1 MLISKNSRFAALLC
15 LFILGVVLPGNLV
28 SQCNLF
34 IENEINPTTCSSTD
48 GSFSASSYGTCEK
61 TISVYQGNVRILQR
75 KNSLTAINLISG
87 IYKVVVESGC
97 GCATQI
103 IRYVKL
109 NSPNETILQPY
120 VDKGLGK
127 FQADKVTIC
136 RGSSVQLGVQTL
148 GVSGLSLSGPNGYF
162 NNTPDGSSYW
172 ILSKLEPIHSG
183 IYSIN
188 YTNSFGCT
196 STVSIDLKVGDF
208 SVNAGVDK
216 EFCIGD
222 STTLD
227 AAVSGQS
234 ICKEACPNTLDSL
247 LVRWTLDQC
256 NASGLSNQLDYTE
269 FLPSYPSKG
278 NCSGIFAT
286 NIYKQI
292 GDHSCTPVL
301 GSYEGDVGMC
311 IMAQESCNP
320 ANYEDNKAIKFEV
333 TLTPAE
339 AGRITGLS
347 FREQSPLVW
356 ITTNGA
362 TGPNNY
368 NTKYLLRVYK
378 NNILIYSANNK
389 DTERSWNLE
398 KFDFSTN
405 SEFAI
410 SEPATFRFELRGYCV
425 TENGGNMAGWELDDI
440 RVYGGCC
447 SGVVTHNEVSYIWST
462 GQTTKSIDISP
473 SQTKDYIVSV
483 KDCNGCMVSD
493 TVNVK
498 INSLPVAAIAG
509 IANICKGG
517 STVLTATG
525 GKTYNW
531 STGATSNAITVT
543 PDANQLYQ
551 VTVTNEKGCSASATL
566 NVIVNNL
573 PSPVISGK
581 LEICLG
587 ESTTLS
593 ASGGVSFVWGN
604 GATTAS
610 ITVNPLVTTVYKV
623 MAIDQIG
630 CMDYTSAIVVVNPL
644 PIAGVSGND
653 VICKGVNTTFTA
665 SGGSN
670 YLWSNGSTSQSIN
683 LSPVLTTSYTVTVTD
698 TKGCSSS
705 NSVKLTVNTLP
716 VAVINGNTT
725 FCNGKSST
733 LTASGGINY
742 LWSTGSTSSSIMI
755 NPSLTTTYSVTVTDS
770 NGCTSSASRMAS
782 VMNVPTAVI
791 VGDKKICSG
800 DVAVLT
806 SSGGVVY
813 LWSTG
818 QTSSEISVSPSS
830 STLYKVTVT
839 DVSGCSATS
848 VHGVIVNAKPQVT
861 ISGNDKFCQGDN
873 TKLKAN
879 VSGTT
884 FCEKDCKDELLL
896 KWTLDQ
902 CNAEGLANQLSYSE
916 FVSTDVAKGGL
927 WSVSSTIASRNR
939 GDHSCTF
946 DGNGGTAICFSAME
960 SCDPNQYN
968 PINALRFSITLK
980 PNEVGKLSKLTF
992 REQSPLNWIT
1002 TNGSTGINNYNQKY
1016 LIRVFKDGNLIFSQ
1030 NDLIT
1035 ERTWNTET
1043 FDFSDNP
1050 EFRITAQ
1057 ADFTFELY
1065 GYCTVDRGGIP
1076 GWEIDDIK
1084 IFGGECS
1091 SSPSI
1096 DNITYLWSTGETTSE
1111 ITVTPGSTSTYSV
1124 TISDCNH
1131 CSASDDILITV
1142 YPLPTPGISGNNI
1155 MCTGSS
1161 TTLTANGGT
1170 SYIWSNGSNTASV
1183 TVSPTTTSNYTVT
1196 VTDANGCKASTDITV
1211 TVNPLPTPGISG
1223 NNIICT
1229 GSSTTLT
1236 ANGGTSY
1243 IWSNWSNT
1251 ASATVSPTTTSNYT
1265 VTVTDANGCKAS
1277 TGITVTVNPLP
1288 TPGISGN
1295 NIICTGSSTTLTA
1308 NGGTSYI
1315 WSNGS
1320 NTASA
1325 TVSPTTTS
1333 NYTVTV
1339 TDANGCKASTGIT
1352 VTVNP
1357 LPKPVITGNKEICQN
1372 ECTTL
1377 TASGGVQY
1385 AWSGVASNDFTC
1397 KGAFY
1402 IGGPQGG
1409 ANQQLYTISDAS
1421 VLSEVGNLG
1430 TNNVNGIAYYCQA
1443 GNSPFIYGMKMKG
1456 TSIEE
1461 AVKASFVKV
1470 DPRTAAVTILGEI
1483 PQPPNPYGPAGTTG
1497 IMAYIGEASKEGIYY
1512 FPAIS
1517 TLINPSNFQI
1527 IDYTFYLGSIDLN
1540 NHGNGAN
1547 VIYKPISILSTCKP
1561 YMDACIEGF
1570 KNFALDPST
1579 QEPSGGIHDWALSPD
1594 GLTLYSFFGIENA
1607 LFRLNLNTLTTS
1619 CLAAPLSNSIYTG
1632 QTGAK
1637 TDEFGGIYFRGN
1649 TLYGLQVD
1657 RGRLFSIDL
1666 TTGGLNLVSDS
1677 LPIDFRGDNAT
1688 CYDCGMQGTS
1698 PINLSEIN
1706 VCPQRTTTYYV
1717 KITDTNGCMASDSV
1731 TVVVNEKP
1739 QPIITGNNNICK
1751 GVSTTLQANGG
1762 VAYIWS
1768 NGSTTSS
1775 ISISPNQ
1782 TITYQVTV
1790 TDIKGCTGTASM
1802 TVKVNELPTPV
1813 ILGNNNICF
1822 GQTASLF
1829 SSGGVSYSWS
1839 TGATSAFVN
1848 LSPSTTTK
1856 YSVTVTDANG
1866 CKASTD
1872 VTITVNPLP
1881 VPTISG
1887 NNIICIG
1894 GNTTLTAGGGVSY
1907 QWSGGGSEP
1916 TKVISS
1922 AGIYTVTVTSQ
1933 SGCTASSS
1941 INVIQDTGIP
1951 DISASNDGPLTC
1963 SKTSVLL
1970 IALPSA
1976 GVSYSWSGGGTN
1988 QTKSVS
1994 NAGTYT
2000 VTITKISTG
2009 CTQITSTTVEQNI
2022 SVPTVTTSNDGPLT
2036 CSKTSVT
2043 LTAIG
2048 GGPYSWSG
2056 GGSSSTKSVSGPGT
2070 YTVTVTS
2077 SNGCT
2082 ASSSTTVEQNVSSPI
2097 VTTSNDGPLTCS
2109 EASVT
2114 LTATG
2119 GGSYSWSGGGNSATK
2134 SVSSP
2139 GTYTVTVTSSNGCT
2153 STSSTTVQQNITTPT
2168 VNTTNDGPL
2177 TCAKTSVTLNATG
2190 GGTYLWNIGGTTASI
2205 TASSPGTYTVTV
2217 TGSNGCTST
2226 SATTVEQNITTPSI
2240 SVTNDGPLSCSKTS
2254 VLLTATGGNSYSW
2267 SGGGS
2272 SSTKQVSTSGI
2283 YTVTVTSLN
2292 GCTASTSTSVSQS
2305 DVLPVVTTSNDGPL
2319 TCVKATVTLTA
2330 TGGGSYLW
2338 SGGGSSATKPVSNPG
2353 TYTVTITSAN
2363 GCTATSST
2371 IVEQNITPPSLAITN
2386 DGPLT
2391 CIKTLVSVTASGG
2404 IVYSWNNGS
2413 TSSVIATNSKGT
2425 FSVTVTSSNGCT
2437 TTGSTIVDQNITH
2450 PTVSVTNDGILT
2462 CGTTTVTL
2470 TATGGGSYLWSG
2482 GGSASTKPVTNPGTY
2497 TVTVT
2502 SLNGCTATGSTVV
2515 DQNITPPKVTVSNDG
2530 PLTCLKTSVIL
2541 TATGGGSYAWN
2552 NSGSLSTKTVN
2563 TPGLYTVTVTSANR
2577 CTSTGTTVVEQNI
2590 VPPVALISGN
2600 NKICEGG
2607 KTTLTASGGISYI
2620 WNTGQTLA
2628 SIEVQ
2633 PVNNS
2638 IYTVT
2643 VTNSIGC
2650 TSTATES
2657 VMIKP
2662 KPDILLSGLN
2672 KICKGDSAFIVA
2684 TGFTQNECQGVCKI
2698 GQPSVLV
2705 SWNLNACQAVMNL
2718 GTHLDYSE
2726 FTPYVS
2732 KGNCTNVT
2740 AGIVHRLPGNKHSC
2754 TPGPHGDIAMCI
2766 GTQKSCNPA
2775 KLDYQQA
2782 LRFEMTLTPDQV
2794 GQITGLEFY
2803 EQSPLNYQWVDG
2815 ASGLNNFARKFLL
2828 RVSKNGEYIYYED
2841 EKLTNRTWGIQ
2852 KFNFESNDNF
2862 RTISPATY
2870 LFEIIPY
2877 CTINNGATES
2887 IWDIDE
2893 IKILGGCCSGSTKE
2907 ISSYLW
2913 SNGQTGTSIKV
2924 KPTENTTYTVTVTDC
2939 CGCSNVKAYKV
2950 DVSCLM
2956 ADLGPDRMINF
2967 GETVTLTPVITGKSI
2982 CDDANPA
2989 NNEVKYLWSNGATT
3003 SSITVTPN
3011 SSIFYR
3017 VTVVD
3022 CNDCYDTESISVIL
3036 MLQRP
3041 ITIYPNPAYDRVNL
3055 ASEFEIEPEL
3065 KIRILSSDGKTV
3077 VAAQPEIIFNTT
3089 SNVSIIIPDHVADGM
3104 YYMEINTGKE
3114 KFTEKLILIKK

>member
-1 MLISKNSRFAALLC
+1 M
-15 LFILGVVLPGNLV
+15 
-28 SQCNLF
+28 
-34 IENEINPTTCSSTD
+34 
-48 GSFSASSYGTCEK
+48 
-61 TISVYQGNVRILQR
+61 
-75 KNSLTAINLISG
+75 
-87 IYKVVVESGC
+87 
-97 GCATQI
+97 
-103 IRYVKL
+103 
-109 NSPNETILQPY
+109 
-120 VDKGLGK
+120 
-127 FQADKVTIC
+127 
-136 RGSSVQLGVQTL
+136 
-148 GVSGLSLSGPNGYF
+148 
-162 NNTPDGSSYW
+162 
-172 ILSKLEPIHSG
+172 
-183 IYSIN
+183 
-188 YTNSFGCT
+188 
-196 STVSIDLKVGDF
+196 
-208 SVNAGVDK
+208 
-216 EFCIGD
+216 
-222 STTLD
+222 
-227 AAVSGQS
+227 
-234 ICKEACPNTLDSL
+234 
-247 LVRWTLDQC
+247 
-256 NASGLSNQLDYTE
+256 
-269 FLPSYPSKG
+269 
-278 NCSGIFAT
+278 
-286 NIYKQI
+286 
-292 GDHSCTPVL
+292 
-301 GSYEGDVGMC
+301 
-311 IMAQESCNP
+311 
-320 ANYEDNKAIKFEV
+320 
-333 TLTPAE
+333 
-339 AGRITGLS
+339 
-347 FREQSPLVW
+347 
-356 ITTNGA
+356 
-362 TGPNNY
+362 
-368 NTKYLLRVYK
+368 
-378 NNILIYSANNK
+378 
-389 DTERSWNLE
+389 
-398 KFDFSTN
+398 
-405 SEFAI
+405 
-410 SEPATFRFELRGYCV
+410 
-425 TENGGNMAGWELDDI
+425 
-440 RVYGGCC
+440 
-447 SGVVTHNEVSYIWST
+447 
-462 GQTTKSIDISP
+462 
-473 SQTKDYIVSV
+473 
-483 KDCNGCMVSD
+483 
-493 TVNVK
+493 
-498 INSLPVAAIAG
+498 
-509 IANICKGG
+509 
-517 STVLTATG
+517 
-525 GKTYNW
+525 
-531 STGATSNAITVT
+531 
-543 PDANQLYQ
+543 
-551 VTVTNEKGCSASATL
+551 
-566 NVIVNNL
+566 
-573 PSPVISGK
+573 
-581 LEICLG
+581 
-587 ESTTLS
+587 
-593 ASGGVSFVWGN
+593 
-604 GATTAS
+604 
-610 ITVNPLVTTVYKV
+610 
-623 MAIDQIG
+623 
-630 CMDYTSAIVVVNPL
+630 
-644 PIAGVSGND
+644 
-653 VICKGVNTTFTA
+653 
-665 SGGSN
+665 
-670 YLWSNGSTSQSIN
+670 
-683 LSPVLTTSYTVTVTD
+683 
-698 TKGCSSS
+698 
-705 NSVKLTVNTLP
+705 
-716 VAVINGNTT
+716 AVINGNTT

-1196 VTDANGCKASTDITV
+1196 VTDANGCKASTGITV

-1243 IWSNWSNT
+1243 IWSNGSNTASATVSPTTTSNYTVTVTDANGCKASTGITVTVNPLPTPGISGNNIICTGSSTTLTANGGTSYIWSNGSNTASVTVSPTTTSNYTVTVTDANGCKASTDITVTVNPLPTPGISGNNIICTGSSTTLIANGGTSYIWSNGSNTASVTVSPTTTSNYTVTVTDANGCKASTGITVTVNPLPTPGISGNNIICTGSSTTLTANGGTSYIWSNGSNTASVTVSPTTTSNYTVTVTDANGCKASTGITVTVNPLPTPGISGNNIICTGSSTTLTANGGTSYIWSNGSNTASVTVSPTTTSNYTVTVTDANGCKASTGITVTVNPLPTPGISGNNIICTGSSTTLTANGGTSYIWSNGSNTASATVSPTTTSNYTVTVTDANGCKASTGITVTVNPLPTPGISGNNIICTGSSTTLTANGGTSYLWSNGSNTASATVSPTTTSNYTVTVTDANGCKASTGITVTVNPLPTPGISGNNIICTGSSTTLTANGGTSYIWSNGSNTASATVSPTTTSNYTVTVTDANGCKASTGITVTVNPLPTPGISGNNIICTGSSTTLTANGGTSYIWSNGSNT

-1731 TVVVNEKP
+1731 TVVVNVKP

-2082 ASSSTTVEQNVSSPI
+2082 ASSSTTVEQNVSIPI

-2109 EASVT
+2109 KASVT

-2530 PLTCLKTSVIL
+2530 TLTCLKTSVIL

-2726 FTPYVS
+2726 FTPDVS

>member
-1 MLISKNSRFAALLC
+1 
-15 LFILGVVLPGNLV
+15 
-28 SQCNLF
+28 
-34 IENEINPTTCSSTD
+34 
-48 GSFSASSYGTCEK
+48 
-61 TISVYQGNVRILQR
+61 
-75 KNSLTAINLISG
+75 
-87 IYKVVVESGC
+87 
-97 GCATQI
+97 
-103 IRYVKL
+103 
-109 NSPNETILQPY
+109 
-120 VDKGLGK
+120 
-127 FQADKVTIC
+127 
-136 RGSSVQLGVQTL
+136 
-148 GVSGLSLSGPNGYF
+148 
-162 NNTPDGSSYW
+162 
-172 ILSKLEPIHSG
+172 
-183 IYSIN
+183 
-188 YTNSFGCT
+188 
-196 STVSIDLKVGDF
+196 
-208 SVNAGVDK
+208 
-216 EFCIGD
+216 
-222 STTLD
+222 
-227 AAVSGQS
+227 
-234 ICKEACPNTLDSL
+234 
-247 LVRWTLDQC
+247 
-256 NASGLSNQLDYTE
+256 
-269 FLPSYPSKG
+269 
-278 NCSGIFAT
+278 
-286 NIYKQI
+286 
-292 GDHSCTPVL
+292 
-301 GSYEGDVGMC
+301 
-311 IMAQESCNP
+311 
-320 ANYEDNKAIKFEV
+320 
-333 TLTPAE
+333 
-339 AGRITGLS
+339 
-347 FREQSPLVW
+347 
-356 ITTNGA
+356 
-362 TGPNNY
+362 
-368 NTKYLLRVYK
+368 
-378 NNILIYSANNK
+378 
-389 DTERSWNLE
+389 
-398 KFDFSTN
+398 
-405 SEFAI
+405 
-410 SEPATFRFELRGYCV
+410 
-425 TENGGNMAGWELDDI
+425 
-440 RVYGGCC
+440 
-447 SGVVTHNEVSYIWST
+447 
-462 GQTTKSIDISP
+462 
-473 SQTKDYIVSV
+473 
-483 KDCNGCMVSD
+483 
-493 TVNVK
+493 
-498 INSLPVAAIAG
+498 
-509 IANICKGG
+509 
-517 STVLTATG
+517 
-525 GKTYNW
+525 
-531 STGATSNAITVT
+531 
-543 PDANQLYQ
+543 
-551 VTVTNEKGCSASATL
+551 
-566 NVIVNNL
+566 
-573 PSPVISGK
+573 
-581 LEICLG
+581 
-587 ESTTLS
+587 
-593 ASGGVSFVWGN
+593 
-604 GATTAS
+604 
-610 ITVNPLVTTVYKV
+610 
-623 MAIDQIG
+623 
-630 CMDYTSAIVVVNPL
+630 
-644 PIAGVSGND
+644 
-653 VICKGVNTTFTA
+653 
-665 SGGSN
+665 
-670 YLWSNGSTSQSIN
+670 
-683 LSPVLTTSYTVTVTD
+683 
-698 TKGCSSS
+698 
-705 NSVKLTVNTLP
+705 
-716 VAVINGNTT
+716 
-725 FCNGKSST
+725 
-733 LTASGGINY
+733 
-742 LWSTGSTSSSIMI
+742 
-755 NPSLTTTYSVTVTDS
+755 
-770 NGCTSSASRMAS
+770 
-782 VMNVPTAVI
+782 
-791 VGDKKICSG
+791 
-800 DVAVLT
+800 
-806 SSGGVVY
+806 
-813 LWSTG
+813 
-818 QTSSEISVSPSS
+818 
-830 STLYKVTVT
+830 
-839 DVSGCSATS
+839 
-848 VHGVIVNAKPQVT
+848 
-861 ISGNDKFCQGDN
+861 
-873 TKLKAN
+873 
-879 VSGTT
+879 
-884 FCEKDCKDELLL
+884 
-896 KWTLDQ
+896 
-902 CNAEGLANQLSYSE
+902 
-916 FVSTDVAKGGL
+916 
-927 WSVSSTIASRNR
+927 
-939 GDHSCTF
+939 
-946 DGNGGTAICFSAME
+946 
-960 SCDPNQYN
+960 
-968 PINALRFSITLK
+968 
-980 PNEVGKLSKLTF
+980 
-992 REQSPLNWIT
+992 
-1002 TNGSTGINNYNQKY
+1002 
-1016 LIRVFKDGNLIFSQ
+1016 
-1030 NDLIT
+1030 
-1035 ERTWNTET
+1035 
-1043 FDFSDNP
+1043 
-1050 EFRITAQ
+1050 
-1057 ADFTFELY
+1057 
-1065 GYCTVDRGGIP
+1065 
-1076 GWEIDDIK
+1076 
-1084 IFGGECS
+1084 
-1091 SSPSI
+1091 
-1096 DNITYLWSTGETTSE
+1096 
-1111 ITVTPGSTSTYSV
+1111 
-1124 TISDCNH
+1124 
-1131 CSASDDILITV
+1131 
-1142 YPLPTPGISGNNI
+1142 
-1155 MCTGSS
+1155 
-1161 TTLTANGGT
+1161 
-1170 SYIWSNGSNTASV
+1170 
-1183 TVSPTTTSNYTVT
+1183 
-1196 VTDANGCKASTDITV
+1196 
-1211 TVNPLPTPGISG
+1211 
-1223 NNIICT
+1223 
-1229 GSSTTLT
+1229 
-1236 ANGGTSY
+1236 
-1243 IWSNWSNT
+1243 
-1251 ASATVSPTTTSNYT
+1251 

-1677 LPIDFRGDNAT
+1677 LPLDFRGDNAT

-2082 ASSSTTVEQNVSSPI
+2082 ASSSTTVEQNVSIPI

-2109 EASVT
+2109 KASVT

-2530 PLTCLKTSVIL
+2530 TLTCLKTSVIL

-3104 YYMEINTGKE
+3104 YYIEINTGKE